1 MKPLYLKMTAFGPYK
16 DTEEIDFTELA
27 AQQLF
32 VIAGSTGAGKTTIF
46 DALTYALY
54 GEASGEDRKEDAR
67 NLRSDFAKGD
77 EPSVVTLRFSIKERI
92 FEVMRQLP
100 YTKPGNKNE
109 TKARAELYEI
119 VDGQL
124 RQAVD
129 RQIITEVNDKIEQL
143 IGFTATQFK
152 QLVMLPQGEFRKFL
166 TSSTDEKEAMLRKIF
181 QTERYEA
188 LIEVMKEEVKE
199 GRRAYESSQRD
210 LLMTA
215 SRVEKLAY
223 PNEEL
228 KQLHEQSTL
237 HVNHWTKLVANE
249 RRMYVEKLESGE
261 GKVHELEKREQEV
274 MKRLAE
280 AEALNADFAKLAEQL
295 KRDEQLKQERQTI
308 EEQRV
313 RLQRA
318 EKARPL
324 NEYRNQLNRLR
335 AVAKEEQQ
343 RLKTL
348 HVELERATEEESQAS
363 IRVKEWKARE
373 DEFTHLHRAIVQM
386 EERLP
391 LFEKVEEMTQTKQ
404 KAKQQWTEAT
414 TIAERARKKLEQL
427 TSEQKE
433 KEKELKRARHE
444 VRPYEKKLIE
454 RQAYEK
460 QIELLEHL
468 EKWGARAQSLEA
480 DYVTQRQTVQ
490 QLTRQVEKLEKEW
503 LGNEAIRL
511 RKHLVGGEPCPVC
524 GSLDHF
530 ITEEEETSVDERV
543 VQRERKLLQEAERTY
558 YQYEQQY
565 QHAVSEYN
573 RYEAAR
579 AEREVRAT
587 LPQLR
592 EMFETT
598 LAALDHI
605 EKERQ
610 KVEQLEPKVE
620 VLHKQVEE
628 AEQAVRQAE
637 ERAHQSEGTYVEQRA
652 ILQQLKQS
660 LGEEQRDIR
669 AFTSELHRMQLNYD
683 KMKKDRERAE
693 EAWKK
698 WSEQKSL
705 AQERVIETE
714 KRWQRLI
721 EEGKEAR
728 AIFDEQLTLAEFQ
741 DEADYERAL
750 QDVPEIESLRK
761 MIQQYETD
769 CHMTTT
775 LIAELK
781 ERLKGKEKVDETE
794 WQRHVERVREQLKE
808 MNAFV
813 LLMRSSIALI
823 DETVKEVEQRAEKLV
838 ALEKEV
844 GELIQMYDLLRGQ
857 NHLKLSFERYIQIE
871 YLERVIQAANVR
883 FHQLSRG
890 QYQFVRSEEQARHNR
905 QSGLDLD
912 IYDSYTGQAR
922 DVKTMSGG
930 EKFLASLCLS
940 LGMSDVIQSFQGAIS
955 VETLFIDEGFGSLD
969 DESLRQAIDVLIDL
983 QKSGRMIGV
992 ISHVEE
998 LKQAI
1003 PSRIEVN
1010 KTKDGHSELRVV
1022 TN

>member
-1 MKPLYLKMTAFGPYK
+1 MKPLYLKMTGFGPYK
-16 DTEEIDFTELA
+16 GTEEIDFTKLA
-27 AQQLF
+27 AHQLF

-54 GEASGEDRKEDAR
+54 GEASGEDRKDDAR
-67 NLRSDFAKGD
+67 SLRSDFAKGD
-77 EPSVVTLRFSIKERI
+77 EPSIVTLRFSIKDRI
-92 FEVMRQLP
+92 FEVTRQLP
-100 YTKPGNKNE
+100 YTKLGNKNE
-109 TKARAELYEI
+109 TKAQAELYEM
-119 VDGQL
+119 VDGEL

-166 TSSTDEKEAMLRKIF
+166 TSTTDEKEEMLRKIF

-188 LIEVMKEEVKE
+188 LIEVMKEEVKQ
-199 GRRAYESSQRD
+199 GRTAYETSQRE
-210 LLMTA
+210 LLMVA

-228 KQLHEQSTL
+228 KQLHEQATL
-237 HVNHWTKLVANE
+237 HMNHWTKLVANE
-249 RRMYVEKLESGE
+249 RRMYVEKLKSGE

-308 EEQRV
+308 EDQRV

-335 AVAKEEQQ
+335 EVAKEEQQ

-348 HVELERATEEESQAS
+348 RAELERATEEERHAAE
-363 IRVKEWKARE
+363 RVNEWRARE
-373 DEFTHLHRAIVQM
+373 EEFAHLHRAIVQM

-391 LFEKVEEMTQTKQ
+391 LFEKVEETTQ
-404 KAKQQWTEAT
+404 AKQQAKQHWMEAKT
-414 TIAERARKKLEQL
+414 VAERARTKLEQL
-427 TSEQKE
+427 TNERKVY
-433 KEKELKRARHE
+433 EKELKRARHE

-460 QIELLEHL
+460 QIELLEQL
-468 EKWGARAQSLEA
+468 EKWRARAQSLET
-480 DYVTQRQTVQ
+480 DYVTQRQAVQ

-511 RKHLVGGEPCPVC
+511 RKHLEGGEPCPVC

-543 VQRERKLLQEAERTY
+543 VQSERKLLQEAERTY

-579 AEREVRAT
+579 VERNVKAT
-587 LPQLR
+587 LPQLN

-598 LAALDHI
+598 LAALQHI
-605 EKERQ
+605 EQERQ

-620 VLHKQVEE
+620 ALHKRVEE

-637 ERAHQSEGTYVEQRA
+637 ERARQSEGAYVEQRA
-652 ILQQLKQS
+652 VLQQVEQS

-683 KMKKDRERAE
+683 QMKKDRERAE

-698 WSEQKSL
+698 
-705 AQERVIETE
+705 
-714 KRWQRLI
+714 
-721 EEGKEAR
+721 
-728 AIFDEQLTLAEFQ
+728 
-741 DEADYERAL
+741 
-750 QDVPEIESLRK
+750 
-761 MIQQYETD
+761 
-769 CHMTTT
+769 
-775 LIAELK
+775 
-781 ERLKGKEKVDETE
+781 
-794 WQRHVERVREQLKE
+794 
-808 MNAFV
+808 
-813 LLMRSSIALI
+813 
-823 DETVKEVEQRAEKLV
+823 
-838 ALEKEV
+838 
-844 GELIQMYDLLRGQ
+844 
-857 NHLKLSFERYIQIE
+857 
-871 YLERVIQAANVR
+871 
-883 FHQLSRG
+883 
-890 QYQFVRSEEQARHNR
+890 NR
-905 QSGLDLD
+905 
-912 IYDSYTGQAR
+912 
-922 DVKTMSGG
+922 
-930 EKFLASLCLS
+930 
-940 LGMSDVIQSFQGAIS
+940 
-955 VETLFIDEGFGSLD
+955 
-969 DESLRQAIDVLIDL
+969 
-983 QKSGRMIGV
+983 
-992 ISHVEE
+992 
-998 LKQAI
+998 
-1003 PSRIEVN
+1003 
-1010 KTKDGHSELRVV
+1010 
-1022 TN
+1022 